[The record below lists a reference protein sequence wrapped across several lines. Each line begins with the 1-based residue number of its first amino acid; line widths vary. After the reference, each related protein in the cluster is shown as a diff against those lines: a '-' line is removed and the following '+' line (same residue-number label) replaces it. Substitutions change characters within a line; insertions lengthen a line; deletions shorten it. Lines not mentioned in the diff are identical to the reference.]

1 MVAALLFYNKA
12 NMKKTIII
20 FLLTLLPFA
29 AFSQASDNLLQI
41 KFGYLSYS
49 EALKSMSDYAVMQKN
64 VASLRAQYEEE
75 TKRAQQEFNQK
86 YESFLEGQRDFA
98 PAILDK
104 RQSELQELLNKN
116 IAFKEEAARL
126 LKQAEADMTAPIKK
140 KLNNILSKIAR
151 DRGYILILNTD
162 GDTLP
167 FIDSAYGEDINTFV
181 KNVLKEM

>member
-1 MVAALLFYNKA
+1 M
-12 NMKKTIII
+12 NMKKTVII
-20 FLLTLLPFA
+20 FLLALLPFA
-29 AFSQASDNLLQI
+29 AFAQTADNFLQI
-41 KFGYLSYS
+41 KIGYLSYS
-49 EALKSMSDYAVMQKN
+49 EALQSMNDYAVMQKN
-64 VASLRAQYEEE
+64 LASLKEQYENE

-86 YESFLEGQRDFA
+86 YETFLEGQKDFA

-126 LKQAEADMTAPIKK
+126 LKQAEADMTAPLKK
-140 KLNNILSKIAR
+140 KLNSVLARIAR
-151 DRGYILILNTD
+151 DCGYLLILNTD
-162 GDTLP
+162 GDALP